1 MSRFRD
7 KLAGA
12 ALLVAIAA
20 VVLAATGT
28 GIALP
33 GKHTVSSGDIKP
45 GAVKSKQIKDGKVRP
60 QDLANKT
67 RMWARVSGDGN
78 LVSASKGNVTTER
91 TNEGVYAVDFN
102 ANDLSLCAWI
112 VQISSF
118 VPGGDIPSGEV
129 TAEIAASANDTVRVG
144 THDHIGDPKN
154 HGFTLIVFC

>member
-60 QDLANKT
+60 QDLADKT
-67 RMWARVSGDGN
+67 RLWAKVSSDGN
-78 LVSASKGNVTTER
+78 LVGASKGGVVSDRFNT
-91 TNEGVYAVDFN
+91 GVYTVDFN
-102 ANDLSLCAWI
+102 ADNLSGCAW
-112 VQISSF
+112 VAQISSF
-118 VPGGDIPSGEV
+118 TPGGNIPNGQATTELAAN
-129 TAEIAASANDTVRVG
+129 AEDTVRVG
-144 THDHIGDPKN
+144 TGNSDGGDADR
-154 HGFTLIVFC
+154 GFTLIVFC